1 LRCENS
7 QQTQELLDQM
17 EKDVMMLKEE
27 LIRLTW
33 HMRGGITYS
42 ELFQFSEKERSIIN
56 KLIKEN
62 LEVTRKTNLPYF

>member
-1 LRCENS
+1 
-7 QQTQELLDQM
+7 M